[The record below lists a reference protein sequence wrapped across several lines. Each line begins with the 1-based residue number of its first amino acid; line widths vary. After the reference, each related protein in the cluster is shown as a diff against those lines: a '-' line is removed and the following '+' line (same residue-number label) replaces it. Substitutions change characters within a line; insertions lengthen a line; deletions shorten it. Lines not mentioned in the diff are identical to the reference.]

1 MQIKVTNLVVGLP
14 FWVYTQSMA
23 INNLFNTKIGLAL
36 GGGGAK
42 GVAHI
47 GVLRAIENAS
57 VKPDYVA
64 GTSVGAM
71 VAAMYAF
78 NISIDTITNIAR
90 DLTLAQI
97 TTFKLSKTGFFS
109 ADPLREILI
118 EHLGEVNIEDASIP
132 LAIVAADLITG
143 EEVILTE
150 GPVADAVCASASI
163 PGVYIP
169 MKLDGRTLVDGG
181 IVQTVPVRAVKD
193 MGAGVI
199 IASQLGGLGV
209 YEEPKNVLDV
219 MRNAF
224 NIALSRRTKEE
235 VKQADLLI
243 AMDLKDFSIADN
255 TERYDELFT
264 IGYDTA
270 TKELTKMAWYRKS
283 NLLLY
288 VWRIVCLL
296 TPFKVPEF
304 VEQIKSKS
312 RKK

>member
-1 MQIKVTNLVVGLP
+1 M
-14 FWVYTQSMA
+14 
-23 INNLFNTKIGLAL
+23 AL

-47 GVLRAIENAS
+47 GVLHALEEAR
-57 VKPDYVA
+57 VKPDYIA

-78 NISIDTITNIAR
+78 NININTIANIAR

-97 TTFKLSKTGFFS
+97 TTFKLNKTGFFT
-109 ADPLREILI
+109 ADPLKEILI
-118 EHLGEVNIEDASIP
+118 EYLGEVNIEDASIP
-132 LAIVAADLITG
+132 LSIVATDLTSG
-143 EEVILTE
+143 EEVIFTE
-150 GPVADAVCASASI
+150 GPLADAVCASASI

-169 MKLDGRTLVDGG
+169 MRLNDRILVDGG
-181 IVQTVPVRAVKD
+181 IVQNVPIRPLKS

-199 IASQLGGLGV
+199 IASQLGGV
-209 YEEPKNVLDV
+209 RAYEEPKNVLDV

-224 NIALSRRTKEE
+224 DIALSQRTKQE

-243 AMDLKDFSIADN
+243 AMDLRDFSIADN
-255 TERYDELFT
+255 TQRYDELFA

-270 TKELTKMAWYRKS
+270 TKELAKMAWYRKG

-288 VWRIVCLL
+288 VWRIICLL
-296 TPFKVPEF
+296 TPFKVPVF
-304 VEQIKSKS
+304 LQQIKANWQ
-312 RKK
+312 KK

>member
-1 MQIKVTNLVVGLP
+1 M
-14 FWVYTQSMA
+14 
-23 INNLFNTKIGLAL
+23 NLFNTKVGLAL

-47 GVLRAIENAS
+47 GVLHALEEAR
-57 VKPDYVA
+57 VKPDYIA

-78 NISIDTITNIAR
+78 NININTIANIAR

-97 TTFKLSKTGFFS
+97 TTFKLNKTGFFT
-109 ADPLREILI
+109 ADPLKEILI
-118 EHLGEVNIEDASIP
+118 EYLGEVNIEDASIP
-132 LAIVAADLITG
+132 LSIVATDLTSG
-143 EEVILTE
+143 EEVIFTE
-150 GPVADAVCASASI
+150 GPLADAVCASASI

-169 MKLDGRTLVDGG
+169 MRLNDRILVDGG
-181 IVQTVPVRAVKD
+181 IVQNVPIRPLKS

-199 IASQLGGLGV
+199 IASQLGGV
-209 YEEPKNVLDV
+209 RAYEEPKNVLDV

-224 NIALSRRTKEE
+224 DIALSQRTKQE

-243 AMDLKDFSIADN
+243 AMDLRDFSIADN
-255 TERYDELFT
+255 TQRYDELFA

-270 TKELTKMAWYRKS
+270 TKELAKMAWYRKG

-288 VWRIVCLL
+288 VWRIICLL
-296 TPFKVPEF
+296 TPFKVPVF
-304 VEQIKSKS
+304 LQQIKANWQ
-312 RKK
+312 KK

>member
-1 MQIKVTNLVVGLP
+1 M
-14 FWVYTQSMA
+14 SMMS
-23 INNLFNTKIGLAL
+23 LFNTKVGLAL

-47 GVLRAIENAS
+47 GVLQALEEAR
-57 VKPDYVA
+57 VKPDYIA

-78 NISIDTITNIAR
+78 NVNINTIANIAR

-97 TTFKLSKTGFFS
+97 TTFKLNKTGFFT
-109 ADPLREILI
+109 ADPLKEILI
-118 EHLGEVNIEDASIP
+118 EYLGEVNIEDATIP
-132 LAIVAADLITG
+132 LSIVATDLTSG
-143 EEVILTE
+143 EEVIFTE
-150 GPVADAVCASASI
+150 GPLADAVCASASI

-169 MKLDGRTLVDGG
+169 MRLNGRILVDGG
-181 IVQTVPVRAVKD
+181 IVQNVPIRPLKA

-199 IASQLGGLGV
+199 IASQLGGV
-209 YEEPKNVLDV
+209 RAYEEPKNVLDV

-224 NIALSRRTKEE
+224 DIALSQRTKQE

-243 AMDLKDFSIADN
+243 AMDLRDFSIADN
-255 TERYDELFT
+255 TQRYDELFA

-270 TKELTKMAWYRKS
+270 AKELAKMAWYRKG

-288 VWRIVCLL
+288 VWRIICLL
-296 TPFKVPEF
+296 TPFKVPVF
-304 VEQIKSKS
+304 LQQIKANWQ
-312 RKK
+312 KK

>member
-1 MQIKVTNLVVGLP
+1 
-14 FWVYTQSMA
+14 
-23 INNLFNTKIGLAL
+23 
-36 GGGGAK
+36 
-42 GVAHI
+42 
-47 GVLRAIENAS
+47 
-57 VKPDYVA
+57 
-64 GTSVGAM
+64 M

-78 NISIDTITNIAR
+78 NVSIDTITNIAR
-90 DLTLAQI
+90 DLTLSQI
-97 TTFKLSKTGFFS
+97 TTFKLNKTGFFN
-109 ADPLREILI
+109 ADPLKEILV
-118 EHLGEVNIEDASIP
+118 EYLGEANIEDASIP
-132 LAIVAADLITG
+132 LAIVATDLKKG
-143 EEVILTE
+143 EEVIFTH
-150 GPVADAVCASASI
+150 GPLADAVCASASI

-169 MKLDGRTLVDGG
+169 MKMGERTLVDGG

-199 IASQLGGLGV
+199 IASQLNGV
-209 YEEPKNVLDV
+209 GAYEEPKNVLDV

-224 NIALSRRTKEE
+224 DIALSRRTREE
-235 VKQADLLI
+235 VKEADLVI

-270 TKELTKMAWYRKS
+270 TKGLTKMAWYRKS

-304 VEQIKSKS
+304 IRQINSKS
-312 RKK
+312 REK

>member
-1 MQIKVTNLVVGLP
+1 M
-14 FWVYTQSMA
+14 
-23 INNLFNTKIGLAL
+23 NLFNTKVGLAL

-47 GVLRAIENAS
+47 GVLHALEEAR
-57 VKPDYVA
+57 VKPDYIA

-78 NISIDTITNIAR
+78 NININTIANIAR

-97 TTFKLSKTGFFS
+97 TTFKLNKTGFFT
-109 ADPLREILI
+109 ADPLKEILI
-118 EHLGEVNIEDASIP
+118 EYLGEVNIEDASIP
-132 LAIVAADLITG
+132 LSIVATDLTSG
-143 EEVILTE
+143 EEVIFTE
-150 GPVADAVCASASI
+150 GPLADAVCASASI

-169 MKLDGRTLVDGG
+169 MRLNDRILVDGG
-181 IVQTVPVRAVKD
+181 IVQNVPIRPLKS

-199 IASQLGGLGV
+199 IASQLGGV
-209 YEEPKNVLDV
+209 RAYEEPKNVLDV

-224 NIALSRRTKEE
+224 DIVLSQRTKQE

-243 AMDLKDFSIADN
+243 AMDLRDFSIADN
-255 TERYDELFT
+255 TQRYDELFA

-270 TKELTKMAWYRKS
+270 AKELAKMAWYRKG

-288 VWRIVCLL
+288 VWRILCLL
-296 TPFKVPEF
+296 TPFKVPVF
-304 VEQIKSKS
+304 LQQIKANWQ
-312 RKK
+312 KK

>member
-1 MQIKVTNLVVGLP
+1 M
-14 FWVYTQSMA
+14 
-23 INNLFNTKIGLAL
+23 NLFNTKVGLAL

-47 GVLRAIENAS
+47 GVLHALEEAR
-57 VKPDYVA
+57 VKPDYIA

-78 NISIDTITNIAR
+78 NININTIANIAR

-97 TTFKLSKTGFFS
+97 TTFKLNKTGFFT
-109 ADPLREILI
+109 ADPLKEILI
-118 EHLGEVNIEDASIP
+118 EYLGEVNIEDAAIP
-132 LAIVAADLITG
+132 LSIVATDLTSG
-143 EEVILTE
+143 EEVIFTE
-150 GPVADAVCASASI
+150 GPLADAVCASASI

-169 MKLDGRTLVDGG
+169 MRLNDRILVDGG
-181 IVQTVPVRAVKD
+181 IVQNVPIRPLKS

-199 IASQLGGLGV
+199 IASQLGGV
-209 YEEPKNVLDV
+209 RAYEEPKNVLDV

-224 NIALSRRTKEE
+224 DIALSQRTKQE

-243 AMDLKDFSIADN
+243 AMDLRDFSIADN
-255 TERYDELFT
+255 TQRYDELFA

-270 TKELTKMAWYRKS
+270 AKELAKMAWYRKG

-288 VWRIVCLL
+288 VWRILCLL
-296 TPFKVPEF
+296 TPFKVPVF
-304 VEQIKSKS
+304 LQQIKANWQ
-312 RKK
+312 KK

>member
-1 MQIKVTNLVVGLP
+1 MSIKK
-14 FWVYTQSMA
+14 
-23 INNLFNTKIGLAL
+23 IFNTKVGLAL

-47 GVLRAIENAS
+47 GVLKALEDAKVR
-57 VKPDYVA
+57 PDFIA

-78 NISIDTITNIAR
+78 NVSIDTITNIAR
-90 DLTLAQI
+90 DLTLSQI
-97 TTFKLSKTGFFS
+97 TTFKLNKTGFFT
-109 ADPLREILI
+109 ADPLKEILV
-118 EHLGEVNIEDASIP
+118 EYLGEANIEDSSIP
-132 LAIVAADLITG
+132 LAIVATDLKKG
-143 EEVILTE
+143 EEVIFTH
-150 GPVADAVCASASI
+150 GPLADAVCASASI

-169 MKLDGRTLVDGG
+169 MKMGERTLVDGG
-181 IVQTVPVRAVKD
+181 IVQSVPVGAVKD

-199 IASQLGGLGV
+199 IASQLGGVGV

-224 NIALSRRTKEE
+224 DIALSRRTREE
-235 VKQADLLI
+235 VKEADLVI
-243 AMDLKDFSIADN
+243 AMDLRDFSIADN

-270 TKELTKMAWYRKS
+270 AKKLNKMAWYRNS

-288 VWRIVCLL
+288 VWRIICLL

-304 VEQIKSKS
+304 IQQINSKS
-312 RKK
+312 REK

>member
-1 MQIKVTNLVVGLP
+1 MM
-14 FWVYTQSMA
+14 S
-23 INNLFNTKIGLAL
+23 LFNTKVGLAL

-47 GVLRAIENAS
+47 GVLQALEEAR
-57 VKPDYVA
+57 VKPDYIA

-78 NISIDTITNIAR
+78 NVNINTIANIAR

-97 TTFKLSKTGFFS
+97 TTFKLNKTGFFT
-109 ADPLREILI
+109 ADPLKEILI
-118 EHLGEVNIEDASIP
+118 EYLGEVNIEDATIP
-132 LAIVAADLITG
+132 LSIVATDLTSG
-143 EEVILTE
+143 EEVIFTE
-150 GPVADAVCASASI
+150 GPLADAVCASASI

-169 MKLDGRTLVDGG
+169 MRLNGRILVDGG
-181 IVQTVPVRAVKD
+181 IVQNVPIRPLKA

-199 IASQLGGLGV
+199 IASQLGGV
-209 YEEPKNVLDV
+209 QAYEEPKNVLDV

-224 NIALSRRTKEE
+224 DIALSQRTKQE

-243 AMDLKDFSIADN
+243 AMDLRDFSIADN
-255 TERYDELFT
+255 TQRYDELFA

-270 TKELTKMAWYRKS
+270 AKELAKMAWYRKG

-288 VWRIVCLL
+288 VWRIICLL
-296 TPFKVPEF
+296 TPFKVPVF
-304 VEQIKSKS
+304 LQQIKANWQ
-312 RKK
+312 KK

>member
-1 MQIKVTNLVVGLP
+1 MSIKK
-14 FWVYTQSMA
+14 
-23 INNLFNTKIGLAL
+23 IFNTKVGLAL

-47 GVLRAIENAS
+47 GVLKALEDAKVR
-57 VKPDYVA
+57 PDFIA

-78 NISIDTITNIAR
+78 NVSIDTITNIAR
-90 DLTLAQI
+90 DLTLSQI
-97 TTFKLSKTGFFS
+97 TTFKLNKTGFFT
-109 ADPLREILI
+109 ADPLKEILV
-118 EHLGEVNIEDASIP
+118 EYLGEANIEDASIP
-132 LAIVAADLITG
+132 LAIVATDLKKG
-143 EEVILTE
+143 EEVIFTH
-150 GPVADAVCASASI
+150 GPLADAVCASASI

-169 MKLDGRTLVDGG
+169 MKMGERTLVDGG
-181 IVQTVPVRAVKD
+181 IVQSVPVGAVKD

-199 IASQLGGLGV
+199 IASQLGGVGV

-224 NIALSRRTKEE
+224 DIALSRRTREE
-235 VKQADLLI
+235 VKEADLVI
-243 AMDLKDFSIADN
+243 AMDLRDFSIADN

-270 TKELTKMAWYRKS
+270 AKELNKMAWYRNS

-288 VWRIVCLL
+288 VWRIICLL

-304 VEQIKSKS
+304 IQQINSKS
-312 RKK
+312 REK

>member
-1 MQIKVTNLVVGLP
+1 M
-14 FWVYTQSMA
+14 SMMS
-23 INNLFNTKIGLAL
+23 LFNTKVGLAL

-47 GVLRAIENAS
+47 GVLQALEEAR
-57 VKPDYVA
+57 VKPDYIA

-78 NISIDTITNIAR
+78 NVNINTIANIAR

-97 TTFKLSKTGFFS
+97 TTFKLNKTGFFT
-109 ADPLREILI
+109 ADPLKDILI
-118 EHLGEVNIEDASIP
+118 KYLGEVNIEDATIP
-132 LAIVAADLITG
+132 LSIVATDLTSG
-143 EEVILTE
+143 EEVIFTE
-150 GPVADAVCASASI
+150 GPLADAVCASASI

-169 MKLDGRTLVDGG
+169 MRLNGRILVDGG
-181 IVQTVPVRAVKD
+181 IVQNVPIRPLKA

-199 IASQLGGLGV
+199 IASQLGGV
-209 YEEPKNVLDV
+209 RAYEEPKNVLDV

-224 NIALSRRTKEE
+224 DIALSQRTKQE

-243 AMDLKDFSIADN
+243 AMDLRDFSIADN
-255 TERYDELFT
+255 TQRYDELFA

-270 TKELTKMAWYRKS
+270 AKELAKMAWYRKG

-288 VWRIVCLL
+288 VWRIICLL
-296 TPFKVPEF
+296 TPFKVPVF
-304 VEQIKSKS
+304 LQQIKANWQ
-312 RKK
+312 KK

>member
-1 MQIKVTNLVVGLP
+1 MSIKK
-14 FWVYTQSMA
+14 
-23 INNLFNTKIGLAL
+23 IFNTKVGLAL

-47 GVLRAIENAS
+47 GVLKALEDAKVR
-57 VKPDYVA
+57 PDFIA

-78 NISIDTITNIAR
+78 NVSIDTITNIAR
-90 DLTLAQI
+90 DLTLSQI
-97 TTFKLSKTGFFS
+97 TTFKLNKTGFFT
-109 ADPLREILI
+109 ADPLKEILA
-118 EHLGEVNIEDASIP
+118 EYLGEANIEDASIP
-132 LAIVAADLITG
+132 LAIVATDLKKG
-143 EEVILTE
+143 EEVIFTH
-150 GPVADAVCASASI
+150 GPLADAVCASASI

-169 MKLDGRTLVDGG
+169 MKMGERTLVDGG
-181 IVQTVPVRAVKD
+181 IVQSVPVGAVKD

-224 NIALSRRTKEE
+224 DIALSRRTREE
-235 VKQADLLI
+235 VKEADLVI
-243 AMDLKDFSIADN
+243 AMDLRDFSIADN

-270 TKELTKMAWYRKS
+270 TKELNKMAWYRNS

-288 VWRIVCLL
+288 VWRIICLL

-304 VEQIKSKS
+304 IQQINSKS
-312 RKK
+312 REK

>member
-1 MQIKVTNLVVGLP
+1 MSIKK
-14 FWVYTQSMA
+14 
-23 INNLFNTKIGLAL
+23 IFNTKVGLAL

-47 GVLRAIENAS
+47 GVLKALEDAKVR
-57 VKPDYVA
+57 PDFIA

-78 NISIDTITNIAR
+78 NVSIDTITNIAR
-90 DLTLAQI
+90 DLTLSQI
-97 TTFKLSKTGFFS
+97 TTFKLNKTGFFT
-109 ADPLREILI
+109 ADPLKEILA
-118 EHLGEVNIEDASIP
+118 EYLGEANIEDASIP
-132 LAIVAADLITG
+132 LAIVATDLKKG
-143 EEVILTE
+143 EEVIFTH
-150 GPVADAVCASASI
+150 GPLADAVCASASI

-169 MKLDGRTLVDGG
+169 MKMGERTLVDGG
-181 IVQTVPVRAVKD
+181 IVQSVPVGAVKD

-199 IASQLGGLGV
+199 IASQLGGVGV

-224 NIALSRRTKEE
+224 DIALSRRTREE
-235 VKQADLLI
+235 VKEADLVI
-243 AMDLKDFSIADN
+243 AMDLRDFSIADN

-270 TKELTKMAWYRKS
+270 TKKLNKMAWYRNS

-288 VWRIVCLL
+288 VWRIICLL

-304 VEQIKSKS
+304 IQQINSKS
-312 RKK
+312 REK

>member
-1 MQIKVTNLVVGLP
+1 MSIKK
-14 FWVYTQSMA
+14 
-23 INNLFNTKIGLAL
+23 IFNTKVGLAL

-47 GVLRAIENAS
+47 GVLKALEDAKVR
-57 VKPDYVA
+57 PDFIA

-78 NISIDTITNIAR
+78 NVSIDTITNIAR
-90 DLTLAQI
+90 DLTLSQI
-97 TTFKLSKTGFFS
+97 TTFKLNKTGFFT
-109 ADPLREILI
+109 ADPLKEILV
-118 EHLGEVNIEDASIP
+118 EYLGEANIEDASIP
-132 LAIVAADLITG
+132 LAIVATDLKKG
-143 EEVILTE
+143 EEVIFTH
-150 GPVADAVCASASI
+150 GPLADAVCASASI

-169 MKLDGRTLVDGG
+169 MKMGERTLVDGG
-181 IVQTVPVRAVKD
+181 IVQSVPVGAVKD

-224 NIALSRRTKEE
+224 DIALSRRTREE
-235 VKQADLLI
+235 VKEADLVI
-243 AMDLKDFSIADN
+243 AMDLRDFSISAN

-270 TKELTKMAWYRKS
+270 AKELNKMAWYRNS

-288 VWRIVCLL
+288 VWRIICLL

-304 VEQIKSKS
+304 IQQINSKS
-312 RKK
+312 REK

>member
-1 MQIKVTNLVVGLP
+1 MSIKK
-14 FWVYTQSMA
+14 
-23 INNLFNTKIGLAL
+23 IFNTKVGLAL

-47 GVLRAIENAS
+47 GVLKALEDAKVR
-57 VKPDYVA
+57 PDFIA

-78 NISIDTITNIAR
+78 NVSIDTITNIAR
-90 DLTLAQI
+90 DLTLSQI
-97 TTFKLSKTGFFS
+97 TTFKLNKTGFFT
-109 ADPLREILI
+109 ADPLKEILA
-118 EHLGEVNIEDASIP
+118 EYLGEANIEDASIP
-132 LAIVAADLITG
+132 LAIVATDLKKG
-143 EEVILTE
+143 EEVIFTH
-150 GPVADAVCASASI
+150 GPLADAVCASASI

-169 MKLDGRTLVDGG
+169 MKMGERTLVDGG
-181 IVQTVPVRAVKD
+181 IVQSVPVGAVKD

-199 IASQLGGLGV
+199 IASQLGGVGV

-224 NIALSRRTKEE
+224 DIALSRRTREE
-235 VKQADLLI
+235 VKEADLVI
-243 AMDLKDFSIADN
+243 AMDLRDFSIADN

-270 TKELTKMAWYRKS
+270 TKELNKMAWYRNS

-288 VWRIVCLL
+288 VWRIICLL

-304 VEQIKSKS
+304 IQQINSKS
-312 RKK
+312 REK

>member
-1 MQIKVTNLVVGLP
+1 MS
-14 FWVYTQSMA
+14 SM
-23 INNLFNTKIGLAL
+23 NLFNTKVGLAL

-47 GVLRAIENAS
+47 GVLHALEEAR
-57 VKPDYVA
+57 VKPDYIA

-78 NISIDTITNIAR
+78 NININTIANIAR

-97 TTFKLSKTGFFS
+97 TTFKLNKTGFFT
-109 ADPLREILI
+109 ADPLKEILI
-118 EHLGEVNIEDASIP
+118 EYLGEVNIEDASIP
-132 LAIVAADLITG
+132 LSIVATDLTSG
-143 EEVILTE
+143 EEVIFTE
-150 GPVADAVCASASI
+150 GPLADAVCASASI

-169 MKLDGRTLVDGG
+169 MRLNGRILVDGG
-181 IVQTVPVRAVKD
+181 IVQNVPIRPLKS

-199 IASQLGGLGV
+199 IASQLGGV
-209 YEEPKNVLDV
+209 RAYEEPKNVLDV

-224 NIALSRRTKEE
+224 DIVLSQRTKQE

-243 AMDLKDFSIADN
+243 AMDLRDFSIADN
-255 TERYDELFT
+255 TQRYDELFA

-270 TKELTKMAWYRKS
+270 TKELAKMAWYRKG

-288 VWRIVCLL
+288 VWRIICLL
-296 TPFKVPEF
+296 TPFKVPVF
-304 VEQIKSKS
+304 LQQIKANWQ
-312 RKK
+312 KK

>member
-1 MQIKVTNLVVGLP
+1 M
-14 FWVYTQSMA
+14 
-23 INNLFNTKIGLAL
+23 NLFNTKVGLAL

-47 GVLRAIENAS
+47 GVLHALEEAR
-57 VKPDYVA
+57 VKPDYIA

-78 NISIDTITNIAR
+78 NININTIANIAR

-97 TTFKLSKTGFFS
+97 TTFKLNKTGFFT
-109 ADPLREILI
+109 ADPLKEILI
-118 EHLGEVNIEDASIP
+118 EYLGEVNIEDAAIP
-132 LAIVAADLITG
+132 LSIVATDLTSG
-143 EEVILTE
+143 EEVIFTE
-150 GPVADAVCASASI
+150 GPLADAVCASASI

-169 MKLDGRTLVDGG
+169 MRLNDRILVDGG
-181 IVQTVPVRAVKD
+181 IVQNVPIRPLKS

-199 IASQLGGLGV
+199 IASQLGGV
-209 YEEPKNVLDV
+209 RAYEEPKNVLDV

-224 NIALSRRTKEE
+224 DIVLSQRTKQE

-243 AMDLKDFSIADN
+243 AMDLRDFSIADN
-255 TERYDELFT
+255 TQRYDELFA

-270 TKELTKMAWYRKS
+270 AKELAKMAWYRKG

-288 VWRIVCLL
+288 VWRILCLL
-296 TPFKVPEF
+296 TPFKVPVF
-304 VEQIKSKS
+304 LQQIKANWQ
-312 RKK
+312 KK

>member
-1 MQIKVTNLVVGLP
+1 M
-14 FWVYTQSMA
+14 S
-23 INNLFNTKIGLAL
+23 LFNTKVGLAL

-47 GVLRAIENAS
+47 GGLQALEEAR
-57 VKPDYVA
+57 VKPDYIA

-78 NISIDTITNIAR
+78 NVNINTIANIAR

-97 TTFKLSKTGFFS
+97 TTFKLNKTGFFT
-109 ADPLREILI
+109 ADPLKEILI
-118 EHLGEVNIEDASIP
+118 EYLGEVNIEDATIP
-132 LAIVAADLITG
+132 LSIVATDLTSG
-143 EEVILTE
+143 EEVIFTE
-150 GPVADAVCASASI
+150 GPLADAVCASASI

-169 MKLDGRTLVDGG
+169 MRLNGRILVDGG
-181 IVQTVPVRAVKD
+181 IVQNVPIRPLKA

-199 IASQLGGLGV
+199 IASQLGGV
-209 YEEPKNVLDV
+209 RAYEEPKNVLDV

-224 NIALSRRTKEE
+224 DIALSQRTKQE

-243 AMDLKDFSIADN
+243 AMDLRDFSIADN
-255 TERYDELFT
+255 TQRYDELFA

-270 TKELTKMAWYRKS
+270 AKELAKMAWYRKG

-288 VWRIVCLL
+288 VWRIICLL
-296 TPFKVPEF
+296 TPFKVPVF
-304 VEQIKSKS
+304 LQQIKANWQ
-312 RKK
+312 KK

>member
-1 MQIKVTNLVVGLP
+1 M
-14 FWVYTQSMA
+14 
-23 INNLFNTKIGLAL
+23 NLFNTKVGLAL

-47 GVLRAIENAS
+47 GVLHALEEAR
-57 VKPDYVA
+57 VKPDYIA

-78 NISIDTITNIAR
+78 NININTIANIAR

-97 TTFKLSKTGFFS
+97 TTFKLNKTGFFT
-109 ADPLREILI
+109 ADPLKEILI
-118 EHLGEVNIEDASIP
+118 EYLGEVNIEDASIP
-132 LAIVAADLITG
+132 LSIVATDLTSG
-143 EEVILTE
+143 EEVIFTE
-150 GPVADAVCASASI
+150 GPLADAVCASASI

-169 MKLDGRTLVDGG
+169 MRLNDRILVDGG
-181 IVQTVPVRAVKD
+181 IVQNVPIRPLKS

-199 IASQLGGLGV
+199 IASQLGGV
-209 YEEPKNVLDV
+209 RAYEEPKNVLDV

-224 NIALSRRTKEE
+224 DIVLSQRTKQE

-243 AMDLKDFSIADN
+243 AMDLRDFSIADN
-255 TERYDELFT
+255 TQRYDELFA

-270 TKELTKMAWYRKS
+270 TKELAKMAWYRKG

-288 VWRIVCLL
+288 VWRIICLL
-296 TPFKVPEF
+296 TPFKVPVF
-304 VEQIKSKS
+304 LQQIKANWQ
-312 RKK
+312 KK

>member
-1 MQIKVTNLVVGLP
+1 MSIKK
-14 FWVYTQSMA
+14 
-23 INNLFNTKIGLAL
+23 IFNTKVGLAL

-47 GVLRAIENAS
+47 GVLKALEDAKVR
-57 VKPDYVA
+57 PDFIA

-78 NISIDTITNIAR
+78 NVSIDTITNIAR
-90 DLTLAQI
+90 DLTLSQI
-97 TTFKLSKTGFFS
+97 TTFKLNKTGFFT
-109 ADPLREILI
+109 ADPLNEILA
-118 EHLGEVNIEDASIP
+118 EYLGEANIEDASIP
-132 LAIVAADLITG
+132 LAIVATDLKKG
-143 EEVILTE
+143 EEVIFTH
-150 GPVADAVCASASI
+150 GPLADAVCASASI

-169 MKLDGRTLVDGG
+169 MKMGERTLVDGG
-181 IVQTVPVRAVKD
+181 IVQSVPVGAVKD

-199 IASQLGGLGV
+199 IASQLGGVGV

-224 NIALSRRTKEE
+224 DIALSRRTREE
-235 VKQADLLI
+235 VKEADLVI
-243 AMDLKDFSIADN
+243 AMDLRDFSIADN

-270 TKELTKMAWYRKS
+270 TKELNKMAWYRNS

-288 VWRIVCLL
+288 VWRIICLL

-304 VEQIKSKS
+304 IQQINSKS
-312 RKK
+312 REK

>member
-1 MQIKVTNLVVGLP
+1 MSIKK
-14 FWVYTQSMA
+14 
-23 INNLFNTKIGLAL
+23 IFNTKVGLAL

-47 GVLRAIENAS
+47 GVLKALEDAKVR
-57 VKPDYVA
+57 PDFIA

-78 NISIDTITNIAR
+78 NVSIDTITNIAR
-90 DLTLAQI
+90 DLTLSQI
-97 TTFKLSKTGFFS
+97 TTFKLNKTGFFT
-109 ADPLREILI
+109 ADPLKEILA
-118 EHLGEVNIEDASIP
+118 EYLGEANIEDASIP
-132 LAIVAADLITG
+132 LAIVATDLKKG
-143 EEVILTE
+143 EEVIFTH
-150 GPVADAVCASASI
+150 GPLADAVCASASI

-169 MKLDGRTLVDGG
+169 MKMGERTLVDGG
-181 IVQTVPVRAVKD
+181 IVQSVPVGAVKD

-199 IASQLGGLGV
+199 IASQLGGVGV

-219 MRNAF
+219 MRNSF
-224 NIALSRRTKEE
+224 DIALSRRTREE
-235 VKQADLLI
+235 VKEADLVI
-243 AMDLKDFSIADN
+243 AMDLRDFSIADN

-270 TKELTKMAWYRKS
+270 TKELNRMAWYRNS

-288 VWRIVCLL
+288 VWRIICLL

-304 VEQIKSKS
+304 IQQINSKP
-312 RKK
+312 REK

>member
-1 MQIKVTNLVVGLP
+1 MSIKK
-14 FWVYTQSMA
+14 
-23 INNLFNTKIGLAL
+23 IFNTKVGLAL

-47 GVLRAIENAS
+47 GVLKALEDAKVR
-57 VKPDYVA
+57 PDFIA

-78 NISIDTITNIAR
+78 NVSIDTITNIAR
-90 DLTLAQI
+90 DLTLSQI
-97 TTFKLSKTGFFS
+97 TTFKLNKTGFCTS
-109 ADPLREILI
+109 DPLKEILA
-118 EHLGEVNIEDASIP
+118 EYLGEANIEDASIP
-132 LAIVAADLITG
+132 LAIVATDLKKG
-143 EEVILTE
+143 EEVIFTH
-150 GPVADAVCASASI
+150 GPLADAVCASASI

-169 MKLDGRTLVDGG
+169 MKMGERTLVDGG
-181 IVQTVPVRAVKD
+181 IVQSVPVGAVKD

-199 IASQLGGLGV
+199 IASQLGGVGV

-224 NIALSRRTKEE
+224 DIALSRRTREE
-235 VKQADLLI
+235 VKEAELVI
-243 AMDLKDFSIADN
+243 AMDLRDFSIADN

-270 TKELTKMAWYRKS
+270 TKELNKMAWYRNS

-288 VWRIVCLL
+288 VWRIICLL

-304 VEQIKSKS
+304 IQQINSKS
-312 RKK
+312 REK

>member
-1 MQIKVTNLVVGLP
+1 MSIKK
-14 FWVYTQSMA
+14 
-23 INNLFNTKIGLAL
+23 IFNTKVGLAL

-47 GVLRAIENAS
+47 GVLKALEDAKVR
-57 VKPDYVA
+57 PDFIA

-78 NISIDTITNIAR
+78 NVSIDTITNIAR
-90 DLTLAQI
+90 DLTLSQI
-97 TTFKLSKTGFFS
+97 TTFKLNKTGFFT
-109 ADPLREILI
+109 ADPLKEILV
-118 EHLGEVNIEDASIP
+118 EYLGEANIEDASIP
-132 LAIVAADLITG
+132 LAIVATDLKKG
-143 EEVILTE
+143 EEVIFTH
-150 GPVADAVCASASI
+150 GPLADAVCASASI

-169 MKLDGRTLVDGG
+169 MKMGERTLVDGG
-181 IVQTVPVRAVKD
+181 IVQSVPVGAVKD

-199 IASQLGGLGV
+199 IASQLGGVGV

-224 NIALSRRTKEE
+224 DIALSRRTREE
-235 VKQADLLI
+235 VKEADLVI
-243 AMDLKDFSIADN
+243 AMDLRDFSIADN

-270 TKELTKMAWYRKS
+270 TKELNKMAWYRNS

-288 VWRIVCLL
+288 VWRIICLL

-304 VEQIKSKS
+304 IQQINSKS
-312 RKK
+312 REK

>member
-1 MQIKVTNLVVGLP
+1 MSIK
-14 FWVYTQSMA
+14 S
-23 INNLFNTKIGLAL
+23 LFNTKVGLAL

-132 LAIVAADLITG
+132 LAIVAADLKTG
-143 EEVILTE
+143 EEVIFTE

-169 MKLDGRTLVDGG
+169 MNLDGRTLVDGG

-199 IASQLGGLGV
+199 IASQLGGVGA

-304 VEQIKSKS
+304 IRQINSKS
-312 RKK
+312 REK